1 MVSDKTL
8 TVLLVL
14 AIISSIG
21 ATIITL
27 INIEDL
33 REIGL
38 GGIRGLTGKATDTG
52 TASVT
57 VSGAAGITLTDK
69 TIDFGS
75 GYVWA
80 NATLAT
86 LDSSDS
92 SVING
97 TWTGVTDFMVVV
109 NSGTQAINV
118 TVSMASADAEVF
130 LCGTGDCPNTATANV
145 EVKAADN
152 EANSC
157 VSGLQSTYTDLA
169 TATTKTTV
177 LLCGNLAYADS
188 NDAMNMYARIK
199 IPYDADSGAKQ
210 ETLTFTG
217 MAI

>member
-1 MVSDKTL
+1 
-8 TVLLVL
+8 
-14 AIISSIG
+14 
-21 ATIITL
+21 
-27 INIEDL
+27 
-33 REIGL
+33 
-38 GGIRGLTGKATDTG
+38 
-52 TASVT
+52 
-57 VSGAAGITLTDK
+57 
-69 TIDFGS
+69 
-75 GYVWA
+75 
-80 NATLAT
+80 
-86 LDSSDS
+86 
-92 SVING
+92 
-97 TWTGVTDFMVVV
+97 
-109 NSGTQAINV
+109 
-118 TVSMASADAEVF
+118 MASADAEVF

>member
-52 TASVT
+52 TASVEIT
-57 VSGAAGITLTDK
+57 GAAGITLTDE
-69 TIDFGS
+69 TIDFGA

-80 NATLAT
+80 NASLAI

-92 SVING
+92 SVVNG
-97 TWTGVTDFMVVV
+97 SWTGVTDAMTIT

-130 LCGTGDCPNTATANV
+130 LCGTGDCPNTATAKV

-157 VSGLQSTYTDLA
+157 ITGLQSTYTDLG
-169 TATTKTTV
+169 TASTKITV
-177 LLCGNLAYADS
+177 LLCSNLAYADS
-188 NDAMNMYARIK
+188 NDAIDMNVRIK